1 MLFVFNKKKIN
12 SYLISLGTVII
23 LFTVSIIST
32 NKINNTIQ
40 TSAKNTEMPISK
52 VKTERKEVAI
62 SINCSQN
69 VENIDSIIDSLS
81 KMKVSATFYITGEI
95 AEKYPDEIKKIV
107 NNGNEIGSLSDK
119 YTNLKN
125 KSEEEIKNSIV
136 EANVK
141 IEKTIGRKVSTF
153 RPPYGE
159 CNETIIKQA
168 RSQNLSVVQWNIDSL
183 DYNGLNGEEIW
194 ERINENLCPGSIILM
209 HNSAQYAANS
219 LEDIIHNIQEKG
231 YEIKTVNKLI
241 AEVN

>member
-1 MLFVFNKKKIN
+1 M
-12 SYLISLGTVII
+12 
-23 LFTVSIIST
+23 FTVSIIST

-141 IEKTIGRKVSTF
+141 IEK
-153 RPPYGE
+153 
-159 CNETIIKQA
+159 Q
-168 RSQNLSVVQWNIDSL
+168 
-183 DYNGLNGEEIW
+183 
-194 ERINENLCPGSIILM
+194 
-209 HNSAQYAANS
+209 
-219 LEDIIHNIQEKG
+219 
-231 YEIKTVNKLI
+231 
-241 AEVN
+241 